1 VIPRTVR
8 FIDGSAF
15 QNVELSSISIESG
28 NERFVIR
35 DHFLIDIVDHK
46 LIRDLSRSP
55 SVTIPRDIEILGSRC
70 LSCCSSLQSVSF
82 ESNSRLMQIESHA
95 FPPFARPI
103 TLPSALLFVAH
114 DASPDPS
121 QLSLCEEDSC
131 PEFGRWRLLRQSGIA
146 VDFRRIVRGGA
157 NACARLRLDL
167 SGFEEG
173 SVIGEA
179 SGLYR
184 CVKDGMEMEMEIV
197 AKAFDVSEF
206 EAGEVDREIENLS
219 NLRHPLIAAPIG
231 FAFSE
236 GEGKRE
242 LKIGRLHAAGGS
254 LAEVVSSNPAWWTP
268 TAKAEAIVGIA
279 LALRFA
285 HGLGLQHGNL
295 NSGNVLFDGE
305 GRVQIA
311 DFRPMRRGGGG
322 GDGGGFSGESEG
334 EGWSPQADVSA
345 FARLLFE
352 IVAGCSSPPPPS
364 RAATADEDGDG
375 DWEVIV
381 PPDVPSFVSEI
392 IEGGLRPIAGKE
404 LSFIAIIETLKA
416 NDFRIVAG
424 VDSDEVSA
432 FVSGVESA
440 AQSAVRGL

>member
-1 VIPRTVR
+1 
-8 FIDGSAF
+8 
-15 QNVELSSISIESG
+15 
-28 NERFVIR
+28 
-35 DHFLIDIVDHK
+35 
-46 LIRDLSRSP
+46 
-55 SVTIPRDIEILGSRC
+55 
-70 LSCCSSLQSVSF
+70 
-82 ESNSRLMQIESHA
+82 
-95 FPPFARPI
+95 
-103 TLPSALLFVAH
+103 LFVAH

-121 QLSLCEEDSC
+121 QLSICDEGSC
-131 PEFGRWRLLRQSGIA
+131 PEFDRWRLLRQSGIA

-157 NACARLRLDL
+157 GACAIAGLPLDL
-167 SGFEEG
+167 TGFEEG

-184 CVKDGMEMEMEIV
+184 RLTDGMEIV

-206 EAGEVDREIENLS
+206 EPGEVDREIENLL

-231 FAFSE
+231 FGFSA

-242 LKIGRLHAAGGS
+242 LKIWRLHAAGGS
-254 LAEVVSSNPAWWTP
+254 LAEVVSSKPLWWTP

-285 HGLGLQHGNL
+285 HGLGLLHGNL

-311 DFRPMRRGGGG
+311 DFGPMRRGGGG
-322 GDGGGFSGESEG
+322 SDGGGFSGEGEG
-334 EGWSPQADVSA
+334 EGEGEAWSPQADISA
-345 FARLLFE
+345 FAMLLFE

-364 RAATADEDGDG
+364 RDATADGDG
-375 DWEVIV
+375 EVIV
-381 PPDVPSFVSEI
+381 PPGVPEFVSEI
-392 IEGGLRPIAGKE
+392 IEGGLRPIAVEE

-432 FVSGVESA
+432 FVNRIESA
-440 AQSAVRGL
+440 AQSAVRRL